1 MPYAKVNSENRII
14 EWSYEKLDHLNVE
27 FSNGEYIDE
36 VCTNGVQDFI
46 IENGI
51 AIYSPLERE
60 PKLDEILN
68 ALLGVV

>member
-1 MPYAKVNSENRII
+1 MPYAKIDSEKRII
-14 EWSYEKLDHLNVE
+14 EWSYDKLTGLDVE
-27 FSNGEYIDE
+27 FSNGEYVDE
-36 VCTNGVQDFI
+36 VCTNGVEDFI